1 MSSPLLVRDT
11 KFVRVSRCVLG
22 GLIQVAM
29 QKEKKKPYLD
39 STNERQCMP
48 LNK

>member
-11 KFVRVSRCVLG
+11 EFVRVSRCVLG

-29 QKEKKKPYLD
+29 QKERKNHTTIPRMSDNVCL
-39 STNERQCMP
+39 
-48 LNK
+48 

>member
-29 QKEKKKPYLD
+29 QKEKKQYHD